1 MRVFIKF
8 QYWQRGSIMDVVS
21 MRSINLFSFKIH
33 ALLYYGVVINYCEG
47 KVRDDLLTGNTG
59 NYGN

>member
-1 MRVFIKF
+1 
-8 QYWQRGSIMDVVS
+8 MDVVS